1 MSCFIKYATI
11 LNGLHNNEIIMQNI
25 YKIYNFEIYIF
36 CVFLYDNQYSVY
48 VRHWR
53 YRLYKLPPPP
63 LTEVRHCTVS
73 CRSRHLRHP
82 FQRSQSR
89 LNLLSLHRIAFRY
102 KCYKISKQSLQ
113 PATIRRN
120 LIHIYIGCPL
130 YQGHSKENIATYT

>member
-25 YKIYNFEIYIF
+25 YKTYNFEIYIF

-63 LTEVRHCTVS
+63 WPRCAIVLSHVAVGIYGIPFKEVRAAWIFS
-73 CRSRHLRHP
+73 
-82 FQRSQSR
+82 
-89 LNLLSLHRIAFRY
+89 LSIASHFDINATRY
-102 KCYKISKQSLQ
+102 RNSHSNQLPYAAILFTYISGVRYIRATQKKI
-113 PATIRRN
+113 
-120 LIHIYIGCPL
+120 
-130 YQGHSKENIATYT
+130 